1 MSELVANRT
10 ESVLPTMQTRR
21 VRLRRIADGDG
32 AFLYNLM
39 TSLTAGGR
47 VRYGG
52 ATPSPEKV
60 LQGMWESVL
69 AQFIIEGTSSQARM
83 GVVAI
88 TSVNFR
94 DGFAYF
100 SVLGTEAARGR
111 GLLGEGTF
119 LGLHYAFSTW
129 PFRKIYMEASDA
141 SIPAFEGALD
151 RYFVEEGR
159 LRQHTVL
166 ERVVRGRSPAR
177 RVPRDLDRARAA
189 IPGAS
194 RESARRGQARRG
206 TRSMTRRH

>member
-1 MSELVANRT
+1 MSELVAKRS

-21 VRLRRIADGDG
+21 VRLRRVADGDG
-32 AFLYNLM
+32 PFLYDLM

-69 AQFIIEGTSSQARM
+69 AQFIIEGTSSQTRM

-141 SIPAFEGALD
+141 SMPAFEGALD

-159 LRQHTVL
+159 LRQHTYWNGSYLDV
-166 ERVVRGRSPAR
+166 RVCSPCTAR
-177 RVPRDLDRARAA
+177 
-189 IPGAS
+189 PGL
-194 RESARRGQARRG
+194 R
-206 TRSMTRRH
+206 TRRDSWSGSGVRTARTSGTSPTNR

>member
-1 MSELVANRT
+1 MSDPPKNR
-10 ESVLPTMQTRR
+10 SGAALPAMQTRH

-32 AFLYNLM
+32 AFLYELM

-60 LQGMWESVL
+60 LQGMWDSVL
-69 AQFIIEGTSSQARM
+69 AQFIVEGTTSQTRL
-83 GVVAI
+83 GIVAI

-100 SVLGTEAARGR
+100 SVLGADGARGK
-111 GLLGEGTF
+111 GLLGEAAF

-141 SIPAFEGALD
+141 SVPAFEGALD
-151 RYFVEEGR
+151 RFFVEEGR
-159 LRQHTVL
+159 LRQHTYWNGSYQDVRIL
-166 ERVVRGRSPAR
+166 AVYRETWTEHAPRLLMRLGNQVDRERLVDS
-177 RVPRDLDRARAA
+177 DLR
-189 IPGAS
+189 
-194 RESARRGQARRG
+194 
-206 TRSMTRRH
+206 